1 MKLPPDIT
9 LEVTAKCNFACPFCY
24 CVWHESTAPP
34 PKDMSADE
42 WKKILDLCAEHKV
55 KSVTFSGGEALLRKD
70 LPELI
75 TYAKEVLPQAVLGVF
90 TNNSRMTEEFFF
102 FCKENKVLLSTS
114 LQGLQSYGM
123 MTGTKRKYHR
133 TLKLLTFAAENDW
146 RFSVSLTA
154 TQANKHEFA
163 DMFCACAV
171 SGVSHISMGPV
182 MVQGRG
188 RNHIELALSWEEW
201 NTLKKRIRQL
211 PNGNTPYSFS
221 DEMLCICREQPAEL
235 LARFAGT
242 QHSPCPAGK
251 NFGVISPDGKF
262 RQCLHTVKE
271 FEISGF

>member
-42 WKKILDLCAEHKV
+42 WQKILDLCAEHKV

-188 RNHIELALSWEEW
+188 IAESARMAADFTCDCIRFSMNCPDHRWYGVDYEPMLPELVRRTMGW
-201 NTLKKRIRQL
+201 K
-211 PNGNTPYSFS
+211 P
-221 DEMLCICREQPAEL
+221 
-235 LARFAGT
+235 
-242 QHSPCPAGK
+242 
-251 NFGVISPDGKF
+251 
-262 RQCLHTVKE
+262 
-271 FEISGF
+271 